1 MATAS
6 AGVKIFSGRSTVE
19 LANKIAEKFGT
30 KLGDVKVSVFSDG
43 EFQPSFEETVRGQD
57 VFIIQSTTPPSD
69 NLFELLLIKI
79 MYLRLCTCNLKRTRC
94 FFLKNH
100 QEFLNYEQFNFR
112 HCQISK
118 QKVLFSDTCLVRVF
132 MKFFKSTTLL
142 FTWAFKKFGC
152 CTFRPA
158 NAWSK

>member
-69 NLFELLLIKI
+69 NLFELLLMVDAARRASARKI
-79 MYLRLCTCNLKRTRC
+79 IAVIPYFGFCASRQKRQTTCCNWCETS
-94 FFLKNH
+94 
-100 QEFLNYEQFNFR
+100 
-112 HCQISK
+112 SK
-118 QKVLFSDTCLVRVF
+118 HVDGSR
-132 MKFFKSTTLL
+132 
-142 FTWAFKKFGC
+142 
-152 CTFRPA
+152 
-158 NAWSK
+158 N